1 MPREEFV
8 AVWDEA
14 RRRETEPGADAYA
27 AAVAQTCRW
36 LAAVPMRTAL
46 CGGLPRSPVTQRACV
61 ARAELIE
68 AEKRYWDERHPEQN
82 SLRRSISHAKIERLG
97 ESPRLRANMGEA
109 VAAFPRVGRERSRE
123 GAE

>member
-1 MPREEFV
+1 MRPENVHVPREEFL

-14 RRRETEPGADAYA
+14 RRRGTEPGVDGYA

-68 AEKRYWDERHPEQN
+68 AEC
-82 SLRRSISHAKIERLG
+82 
-97 ESPRLRANMGEA
+97 RAAETDDGYAPA
-109 VAAFPRVGRERSRE
+109 VACRPGWRDGVRATFRWAWEGRGPAPIEI
-123 GAE
+123 APA